1 MSLFAIYK
9 YEFVPTSTRGLSY
22 QGTDGESLF
31 SLAQNQLSQSL
42 TTENFKLYLTKKTGE
57 PVVYPYK
64 VLCTRQEVTVMRVC
78 NVKHITLVKEYKE
91 RMEESN
97 PWCYVIIDAR
107 PGVAQIAIE
116 RTGAFDSNTDRV
128 RDIFRES
135 WGGLLS
141 ELGYALEIRAK
152 MRVAGFWE
160 TVDYRVSQCG
170 DTVSQVVFDFS
181 DPREAGPLD
190 ASPEALERLKLIAS
204 LTRSMGAAK
213 ASLRMDSTKE
223 GTLRLDQAQKDLAQ
237 MVSLCCRN
245 GYGISVRFREIGVY
259 RYGGRTQT
267 FYKIAEQ
274 LINDFVSGQY
284 LTTEEEG
291 KQTFALINDL
301 DTIREQTKDYEDE
314 KKIDKRGKRTHRR
327 AF

>member
-152 MRVAGFWE
+152 MRVAGF
-160 TVDYRVSQCG
+160 
-170 DTVSQVVFDFS
+170 F
-181 DPREAGPLD
+181 L
-190 ASPEALERLKLIAS
+190 
-204 LTRSMGAAK
+204 
-213 ASLRMDSTKE
+213 
-223 GTLRLDQAQKDLAQ
+223 
-237 MVSLCCRN
+237 
-245 GYGISVRFREIGVY
+245 
-259 RYGGRTQT
+259 
-267 FYKIAEQ
+267 
-274 LINDFVSGQY
+274 
-284 LTTEEEG
+284 
-291 KQTFALINDL
+291 
-301 DTIREQTKDYEDE
+301 
-314 KKIDKRGKRTHRR
+314 
-327 AF
+327 